1 MTHARERIDT
11 AEPMGSTDSRPE
23 GNTFYRV
30 RKRIKSAIPA
40 LLIIVIAAYGAILRL
55 DSFVQKYGTLD
66 HPSWARVLT
75 RDIAPLASSLRP
87 TLYRWYPVQQPY
99 EGGDP
104 INYLKFAR
112 DMHSFYQAHV
122 REPMFLALTRGFLGV
137 LSNQDA
143 AVSFASATGSL
154 LTIVAA
160 YLLGSA
166 VLSRAAGFAVALLLA
181 IEYEMISWSVD
192 GWRDDL
198 FMAMVVF
205 SAWSLVRCRRDP
217 TRGNIILVGAVAA
230 GACLTRITALSF
242 VLPAL
247 AWLAL
252 DGDAPSRRPRLKA
265 AVAGGLICGVLLAP
279 YLLNCAIATG
289 NPLYA
294 VDYHTRYY
302 RYGEGRPSEQ
312 PMSAAAYVASKIA
325 ARPVTALDTGIT
337 GLFVQPFTIKW
348 TGFVAWL
355 PRSGDALAWL
365 AMAGLIAWVFS
376 SNGRMLLVILFGSLV
391 PYALTWNVA
400 GGGEWRFTMH
410 AYPFYLLAAMSAI
423 GVLWRGAAGLANN
436 PWLGNGVRSKQ
447 LAWVAAGAASIAVV
461 CGTYVLLPWFV
472 VRETIAHE
480 DDVSIETGTRD
491 MVFFGAGWS
500 KPYVDG
506 LTFRV
511 SQAEQSRIRL
521 PLPSR
526 RTYRIVL
533 RLDPVAPERQRRVT
547 VLLNRQLLAF
557 LQLTSDPERVGAYP
571 LQLPQDKVREG
582 LNELTI
588 VPDTLVPAGLA
599 GPRFSS
605 RDPQELLGIRLWYVR
620 VLAPAH
626 TSLFNPIRR
635 NAFAART
642 IGTR

>member
-1 MTHARERIDT
+1 MTHAPERIAT
-11 AEPMGSTDSRPE
+11 AGRMSAADSRPD
-23 GNTFYRV
+23 GDTISLV

-40 LLIIVIAAYGAILRL
+40 LLIIVITAYGAILRL
-55 DSFVQKYGTLD
+55 DSFVQKYGVLD

-87 TLYRWYPVQQPY
+87 TIYRWYPVQHPY

-112 DMHSFYQAHV
+112 EMRSFYQAHV
-122 REPMFLALTRGFLGV
+122 REPMFLALTRGFLGM

-143 AVSFASATGSL
+143 AVSFASVTGSL

-166 VLSRAAGFAVALLLA
+166 VLSRAAGLTVALLLA
-181 IEYEMISWSVD
+181 VEYEMISWSVD

-198 FMAMVVF
+198 FMATVVF
-205 SAWSLVRCRRDP
+205 SAWSLVRCRRNP
-217 TRGNIILVGAVAA
+217 TRGNIILVGAMAA

-247 AWLAL
+247 AWFVL
-252 DGDAPSRRPRLKA
+252 DGDTPSRGSRLKA
-265 AVAGGLICGVLLAP
+265 AAAGGLVCAVLLAP

-355 PRSGDALAWL
+355 PRSGEALSWL
-365 AMAGLIAWVFS
+365 AMAGLIGWVFS
-376 SNGRMLLVILFGSLV
+376 INGRMLLVILFGSLL
-391 PYALTWNVA
+391 PYSLTWNVA

-410 AYPFYLLAAMSAI
+410 AYPFYLLAAMSA
-423 GVLWRGAAGLANN
+423 VHLLWRGVGTLSQKPWRANRV
-436 PWLGNGVRSKQ
+436 GSRQ
-447 LAWVAAGAASIAVV
+447 LSWVAAGAAIIALV
-461 CGTYVLLPWFV
+461 CGTYVVLPWFV
-472 VRETIAHE
+472 VRETIARE

-491 MVFFGAGWS
+491 LLFFGAGWS

-511 SQAEQSRIRL
+511 SDAERSRIRL

-526 RTYRIVL
+526 RTYQIVL
-533 RLDPVAPERQRRVT
+533 RLDPVAPERQRRAT

-557 LQLTSDPERVGAYP
+557 LQLTSNPERVGAYP
-571 LQLPQDKVREG
+571 LQLPQDKVRVG
-582 LNELTI
+582 INELTI
-588 VPDTLVPAGLA
+588 VPDTLVPAGQA

-605 RDPQELLGIRLWYVR
+605 RDPQELLGVRLWYVR

-626 TSLFNPIRR
+626 TPQFDPIP
-635 NAFAART
+635 FAARS
-642 IGTR
+642 IETR